1 MPSSATFLNFD
12 LTIAPLAAG
21 HAVQVESPNGEWT
34 HPLDLEALHRAAAE
48 VGEGPTLERVREWGS
63 RLYDALF
70 DREAQSLLHASLR
83 QAEAQGAR
91 LRLRLRLDAPEAD
104 ALSWEYLYD
113 APRNR
118 FFALSPDLPLV
129 RYLSLAQPARSLAVT
144 PPLRALVVLANPV
157 DMPTLD
163 VEQEWQSLQTAL
175 APFVQRGEWQVERL
189 ARGTIPDLQAALRRG
204 PWHLFHFI
212 GHGRVDPA
220 RQEGL
225 LHFEDEQGAS
235 HPVSGDYVAMLLGGT
250 VSLAVLN
257 ACESGRMGA
266 SSLFAGTAQRLV
278 QSGLGAVVAMQFPI
292 ADEAAVRLSGELYRA
307 IADGYPVD
315 AALAEARKA
324 IYADGVAW
332 GTPVLYMRAADGQ
345 LFDIARQ
352 SDAEQQANQVAA
364 LWQAAQAAQATDA
377 WATVAEKVTALLTL
391 VPDHAEAV
399 ALHQKAQAMQEAE
412 TTYQQGMR
420 FYEAERWRD
429 ALDSL
434 SRVQRLAGNYKGI
447 FPTLALL
454 TQKLKDATT
463 EVGKPTPDDPA
474 QPPAAWE
481 PMFQALL
488 RALTEGRLV
497 PFLGGNANL
506 CGRPP
511 ESDWQAGRYLPS
523 TDEVARYL
531 AERFSYPQRE
541 QVGIVQVSQHILLT
555 DGVGSLYDSL
565 SELFAT
571 PFSPTPLHQ
580 FLASLPASLRAKG
593 YPRTSDPY
601 RQRLVLVSTTY
612 DDMLEQSFR
621 AVGEP
626 FHLVWYGWEE
636 VEAQPGKFLHQPPN
650 GEPTVIADPNVY
662 RGLMGDKQP
671 VIIKLNGARATDEP
685 NSVVITE
692 DHFIDYAPFRDL
704 TALLPVPLPAQLK
717 KSSFLFLGY
726 PLRDWYLRLI
736 LHRLGGNQR
745 RAYPSWTVQEAHS
758 LVERMQWG
766 KYEVE
771 MLPLSME
778 RFVAESSQRVAALP
792 PAGGPA

>member
-1 MPSSATFLNFD
+1 MPSSPAFLNFD
-12 LTIAPLAAG
+12 LTVAPLAAG
-21 HAVQVESPNGEWT
+21 HGVQVESPSGEWT
-34 HPLDLEALHRAAAE
+34 HSLDLDALRHAAAQLDAL
-48 VGEGPTLERVREWGS
+48 PSPPMMREWGS

-83 QAEAQGAR
+83 QAEGQGAR
-91 LRLRLRLDAPEAD
+91 LRLRLRLDSPEAD

-118 FFALSPDLPLV
+118 FFALSPDQPLV
-129 RYLSLAQPARSLAVT
+129 RYLPLAQPARPLRVT

-157 DMPTLD
+157 DMPALD
-163 VEQEWQSLQTAL
+163 VEQEWQVLQASL
-175 APFVQRGEWQVERL
+175 APLVQRGEWQVERL
-189 ARGTIPDLQAALRRG
+189 ARGSVPELQAALRRG

-212 GHGRVDPA
+212 GHGGMDAA

-225 LHFEDEQGAS
+225 LHFEDEQGVS
-235 HPVSGDYVAMLLGGT
+235 HPISGDYLAMLLGGT
-250 VSLAVLN
+250 VNLAVLN
-257 ACESGRMGA
+257 ACESGRVGA
-266 SSLFAGTAQRLV
+266 LSLFAGAAQRLV
-278 QSGLGAVVAMQFPI
+278 QSGLGAVIAMQFPI
-292 ADEAAVRLSGELYRA
+292 ADEAAVLLSGELYRA

-345 LFDIARQ
+345 LFDIARL
-352 SDAEQQANQVAA
+352 SDTARQANQIAA
-364 LWQAAQAAQATDA
+364 LWQAAQAAQATEA
-377 WATVAEKVTALLTL
+377 WATVAVKAAALLTL
-391 VPDHAEAV
+391 APDHAEAM
-399 ALHQKAQAMQEAE
+399 ALHQKAQTMQEAE
-412 TTYQQGMR
+412 TAYQQGMR

-454 TQKLKDATT
+454 TQKLKGAVT
-463 EVGKPTPDDPA
+463 EVESTIASAPP
-474 QPPAAWE
+474 PPAAWE

-488 RALTEGRLV
+488 RALTDGRLV

-511 ESDWQAGRYLPS
+511 ESNWQAEHYLPS
-523 TDEVARYL
+523 TDEVAHYL
-531 AERFSYPQRE
+531 AERFSYPHRE

-555 DGVGSLYDSL
+555 DGVGSLYDCL
-565 SELFAT
+565 SDLFAT

-580 FLASLPASLRAKG
+580 LLASLPAHLRARG

-621 AVGEP
+621 AAGEP

-636 VEAQPGKFLHQPPN
+636 GEAQPGKFLHQSPD
-650 GEPTVIADPNVY
+650 GDPTLIEDPNVY

-671 VIIKLNGARATDEP
+671 VIIKLKGSRTTDEP

-692 DHFIDYAPFRDL
+692 DQFIDYAPFRDL

-736 LHRLGGNQR
+736 LHRLGGTQR
-745 RAYPSWTVQEAHS
+745 RAYPSWTVQDAPTP
-758 LVERMQWG
+758 VERMQWG
-766 KYEVE
+766 KYEIE
-771 MLPLSME
+771 ILPLAME
-778 RFVAESSQRVAALP
+778 RFVAELGERIAKLP